1 MDRNEFAN
9 KIMKYKDNMYRFAMS
24 YMHSKAEAQDVVQ
37 DVLMKLWE
45 TRYSLEEKN
54 SIEAWCMTLTR
65 NKSLDA
71 LKRAGRKFTSSID
84 HVTRNPTSENS
95 SPLKVYSDKE
105 SMNHIKSALQNLP
118 EKQVAT
124 FTLRDMQGY
133 SYLEI
138 GDMLG
143 LSIDQVKVNI
153 HRARRALKKELS
165 TVYAY
170 GNG

>member
-9 KIMKYKDNMYRFAMS
+9 KIMKYKDSMFRFAMS
-24 YMHSKAEAQDVVQ
+24 YLHSEPEAKDVVQ

-45 TRYSLEEKN
+45 TRNELGEKKN
-54 SIEAWCMTLTR
+54 LEAWCMTLTR

-71 LKRAGRKFTSSID
+71 LKRAGRKRTSSLELMN
-84 HVTRNPTSENS
+84 HHAGSENS
-95 SPLKVYSDKE
+95 SPLKAYSDKE
-105 SMNHIKSALQNLP
+105 SMNYIKNALDSLP

-153 HRARRALKKELS
+153 HRARKALKKELS
-165 TVYAY
+165 KVYAN
-170 GNG
+170 GN

>member
-9 KIMKYKDNMYRFAMS
+9 KIMKYKNNMFRFAMS
-24 YMHSKAEAQDVVQ
+24 YMHSESEAKDVVQ

-45 TRYSLEEKN
+45 TRNELEEKKN
-54 SIEAWCMTLTR
+54 LEAWCMTLTR

-71 LKRAGRKFTSSID
+71 LKRAGRKMTSSLD
-84 HVTRNPTSENS
+84 LTHHNPGSENS
-95 SPLKVYSDKE
+95 SPLQAYSDKE
-105 SMNHIKSALQNLP
+105 SMNHIKNALGNLP

-124 FTLRDMQGY
+124 FMLRDMQGY

-138 GDMLG
+138 GEMLG

-153 HRARRALKKELS
+153 HRARKALKKELS
-165 TVYAY
+165 KVYAY
-170 GNG
+170 GN

>member
-1 MDRNEFAN
+1 MDRTEFAD
-9 KIMKYKDNMYRFAMS
+9 KIMKCKDNMYRFAMS
-24 YMHSKAEAQDVVQ
+24 YMHSEAEAKDVVQ

-45 TRYSLEEKN
+45 TRSELEEKN
-54 SIEAWCMTLTR
+54 NVEAWCMTLTR

-71 LKRAGRKFTSSID
+71 LKRAGRKLTSSLD
-84 HVTRNPTSENS
+84 LVHHNHSSES
-95 SPLKVYSDKE
+95 ASPLKVYSDKE
-105 SMNHIKSALQNLP
+105 SMSHIKTALQVLP

-138 GDMLG
+138 ADMLG

-153 HRARRALKKELS
+153 HRARKALKKELS
-165 TVYAY
+165 KVYVY
-170 GNG
+170 GN

>member
-1 MDRNEFAN
+1 MDRGEFAN

-24 YMHSKAEAQDVVQ
+24 YMHSEAESKDVVQ

-45 TRYSLEEKN
+45 TRYSLGEKN
-54 SIEAWCMTLTR
+54 NMEAWCMTLTR
-65 NKSLDA
+65 NKCLDA
-71 LKRAGRKFTSSID
+71 LKRAGKRLTSSID
-84 HVTRNPTSENS
+84 NEYHNPSSENA
-95 SPLKVYSDKE
+95 SPLKVFSDKE

-118 EKQVAT
+118 EKQIAA

-143 LSIDQVKVNI
+143 LSISQVKVNI
-153 HRARRALKKELS
+153 HRARKALKKELS

-170 GNG
+170 GKG